1 MTSAATDV
9 LLSVTILRPDERR
22 LLDALRAQGLTA
34 RPVLPPDMAE
44 VLAAGGE
51 RPRLTVLRNL
61 SHREAIGTARRLE
74 QAGVT
79 TLNSPSAIEVCNDK
93 GLQALLFARHGI
105 PHPVT
110 RHAFTYEQVHDIA
123 IEFGWPVVVKP
134 PSGSWGR
141 GVTRLSHEEEL
152 EAWTGG
158 RESAD
163 AAGKLF
169 PVLVQQYVEK
179 PGHDLRIVVVG
190 EEPVVAIRRKSD
202 NWRTNTHLGAQ
213 VERVEVSDEMRRL
226 CAKAVA
232 ALGPGF
238 YGVDMMEDR
247 HTGEMT
253 ILEINANPE
262 FARSS
267 ETHGVDIAGI
277 YARHVVELLESG
289 PSAIAA

>member
-1 MTSAATDV
+1 MTTAATDV
-9 LLSVTILRPDERR
+9 LLSVTVLRPDERR

-34 RPVLPPDMAE
+34 RPVLQPDLAE
-44 VLAAGGE
+44 VLAGGGA
-51 RPRLTVLRNL
+51 RPRLAVLRNL

-74 QAGVT
+74 QAGVA

-93 GLQALLFARHGI
+93 GLQALLFDRLGI
-105 PHPVT
+105 PHPET
-110 RHAFTYEQVHDIA
+110 RHAFSYEQVHDIA
-123 IEFGWPVVVKP
+123 TEFGWPVVVKP
-134 PSGSWGR
+134 VSGSWGR

-163 AAGKLF
+163 AAGKHF
-169 PVLVQQYVEK
+169 PVLVQRYVEK

-190 EEPVVAIRRKSD
+190 AEPVVAIRRKSD
-202 NWRTNTHLGAQ
+202 SWRTNTHLGAT
-213 VERVEVSDEMRRL
+213 VERVEVTDDMRRL
-226 CAKAVA
+226 CAQAVA

-238 YGVDMMEDR
+238 YGVDMMQDR

-253 ILEINANPE
+253 VLEINANPE

-267 ETHGVDIAGI
+267 QTHGVDVAGH
-277 YARHVVELLESG
+277 YARYVVGLLESDRS
-289 PSAIAA
+289 PVSV

>member
-1 MTSAATDV
+1 MTTAATDV
-9 LLSVTILRPDERR
+9 LLSVTVLRPDERR

-44 VLAAGGE
+44 VLAAEGE

-61 SHREAIGTARRLE
+61 SHRESIGTARRLE
-74 QAGVT
+74 QAGVA
-79 TLNSPSAIEVCNDK
+79 TLNSASAIEVCNDK
-93 GLQALLFARHGI
+93 GLQALLFARQGI
-105 PHPVT
+105 PHPMT
-110 RHAFTYEQVHDIA
+110 RHAFTYEQVHGIA
-123 IEFGWPVVVKP
+123 TEFGWPVVVKP
-134 PSGSWGR
+134 VSGSWGR

-190 EEPVVAIRRKSD
+190 EEPVVAIRRKSA

-213 VERVEVSDEMRRL
+213 VERVEVTDDMRRL
-226 CAKAVA
+226 CAQSVA

-247 HTGEMT
+247 RTGEMT
-253 ILEINANPE
+253 VLEINANPE

-267 ETHGVDIAGI
+267 ETHGVDIAGL
-277 YARHVVELLESG
+277 YARHVVGLLDPAGSVL
-289 PSAIAA
+289 AA